1 MRVPAHRVD
10 LSQTSNSSGNSAW
23 LAMALAL
30 FCGFIIQIPDL
41 VLLRGSPNL
50 DFWVHYNYAREYVTA
65 IAAGEWRP
73 RWAYQAHEG
82 LGEPGL
88 LYYAPLY
95 YYAVWA
101 LNLLTGSVWQAM
113 QWVEI
118 AAGALLG
125 WFAWRLCVDWGHGR
139 ISLLAVPLAVFA
151 PNLVL
156 LHNGFNGYPWASAG
170 GPLALLYWALMRP
183 RAFDG
188 RAVDPVAMGALALV
202 ICTHTVTGLMA
213 VIMIG
218 ASGLPAFLRAP
229 LTCWRR
235 SAFWRPA
242 ATILGGLVL
251 SAWYLLPAFGS
262 LDLIEAG
269 VWRQNY
275 TPYDAFSLPVLTA
288 AAHGIRW
295 FGFQWPISLVSF
307 ALCGAGLWI
316 IWQTTETSA
325 RPPWFAPTVAIFAVT
340 MFVSTE
346 LSYPL
351 WMLDTPLRN
360 VQFPHR
366 FVTLLE
372 PVAPFLAVSA
382 SVRIGRWRSPSSLV
396 LGLTAIASLAM
407 GGALVTKSA
416 LVDGESLTPHLGILS
431 PYPGLDEYRTAAAA
445 ERGYRSDDFDWQAYC
460 AARNLTCSRIGRSG
474 GAIRFR
480 VEAPSAGPVTL
491 PIFQFPGWAVEVG
504 GVAVPVRTQSQTGL
518 AEVALPAGRSE
529 IVMFW
534 KPLPLETAGIW
545 TTLAALLLLVTVAIG
560 QKLRRAAPA
569 QFLRREGQWHGSEV
583 QI

>member
-1 MRVPAHRVD
+1 
-10 LSQTSNSSGNSAW
+10 
-23 LAMALAL
+23 MAFAL
-30 FCGFIIQIPDL
+30 FCAFISQVPDL
-41 VLLRGSPNL
+41 VLLRASPNL
-50 DFWVHYNYAREYVTA
+50 DFWVHYNYAREYVAA
-65 IAAGEWRP
+65 IGAGEWRP
-73 RWAYQAHEG
+73 HWAFQAHEG

-88 LYYAPLY
+88 MYYAPLY

-101 LNLLTGSVWQAM
+101 LHLLTGSVWQAM

-118 AAGALLG
+118 GAGALLG
-125 WFAWRLCVDWGHGR
+125 WFTWRLCADWGYGR
-139 ISLLAVPLAVFA
+139 LSLLAVPLAVFA

-170 GPLALLYWALMRP
+170 GPLAVLYWALMRP
-183 RAFDG
+183 KAFDG
-188 RAVDPVAMGALALV
+188 RVVDPVAIGALSLV

-218 ASGLPAFLRAP
+218 ATGLPVVLRAP
-229 LTCWRR
+229 VACWRS
-235 SAFWRPA
+235 SAVWRPA
-242 ATILGGLVL
+242 ATILGGLAL

-262 LDLIEAG
+262 LSLIEAG
-269 VWRQNY
+269 VWRENY
-275 TPYDAFSLPVLTA
+275 TPYDAFSLPVLSA

-307 ALCGAGLWI
+307 ALCGTGLWI
-316 IWQTTETSA
+316 VWRKKEASTL
-325 RPPWFAPTVAIFAVT
+325 PPWFAPTLAIVAVT
-340 MFVSTE
+340 IFLSTE

-351 WMLDTPLRN
+351 WMIDTPLRN

-372 PVAPFLAVSA
+372 PVAPFLLVCAWA
-382 SVRIGRWRSPSSLV
+382 RIGRWRSSSSLV
-396 LGLTAIASLAM
+396 LGLTAIASLTM
-407 GGALVTKSA
+407 GAALVAKSA
-416 LVDGESLTPHLGILS
+416 LVDGESLTPHLGTLS

-445 ERGYRSDDFDWQAYC
+445 ERGYRSDDFDWPAHC

-480 VEAPSAGPVTL
+480 VDATDAGPVTL
-491 PIFQFPGWAVEVG
+491 PIFQFPSWAVEIG
-504 GVAVPVRTQSQTGL
+504 GVAVPVRAERLTGL
-518 AEVALPAGRSE
+518 AEVELPAGRSE
-529 IVMFW
+529 IAMFW

-560 QKLRRAAPA
+560 HRMKRSAARPIA
-569 QFLRREGQWHGSEV
+569 RSERSPGPL
-583 QI
+583 QTST